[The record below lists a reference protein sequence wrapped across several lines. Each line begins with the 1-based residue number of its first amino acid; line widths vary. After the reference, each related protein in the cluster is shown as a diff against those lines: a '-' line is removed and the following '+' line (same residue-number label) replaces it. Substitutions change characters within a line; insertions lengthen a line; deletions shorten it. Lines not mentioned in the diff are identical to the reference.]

1 MLYNERGL
9 NPALVHRKS
18 INQIPKVKNVL
29 IVLPYFRFCTNMKLT
44 TSFKVPCGSTGW
56 HLLMFPMD
64 TSRVQ
69 IPPSPTI
76 ELSEKMKLH
85 DSATGGLTILI
96 PKKNLK
102 TTAGYF
108 CKEVSRKW
116 VGLRN
121 SLYQYHLMGL

>member
-18 INQIPKVKNVL
+18 INQIPKVNNVL

-96 PKKNLK
+96 PKKTLK

-108 CKEVSRKW
+108 CKR
-116 VGLRN
+116 GF
-121 SLYQYHLMGL
+121 

>member
-1 MLYNERGL
+1 
-9 NPALVHRKS
+9 
-18 INQIPKVKNVL
+18 
-29 IVLPYFRFCTNMKLT
+29 MKLT